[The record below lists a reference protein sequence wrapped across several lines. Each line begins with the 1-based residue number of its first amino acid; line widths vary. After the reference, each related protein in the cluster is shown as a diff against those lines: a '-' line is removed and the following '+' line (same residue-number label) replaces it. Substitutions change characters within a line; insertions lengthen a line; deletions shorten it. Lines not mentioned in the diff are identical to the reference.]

1 MKQNLFNT
9 ICHLNMLNLVGPRPQ
24 RLRGDLRDGGGV
36 QRPAVRHAVVRV
48 VGVLGPLREGQ
59 QKEVNINAFKLIFI
73 NIYTYD
79 LS

>member
-24 RLRGDLRDGGGV
+24 RLRGDLRDGGGL

-48 VGVLGPLREGQ
+48 VGVLGPLR
-59 QKEVNINAFKLIFI
+59 
-73 NIYTYD
+73 
-79 LS
+79 